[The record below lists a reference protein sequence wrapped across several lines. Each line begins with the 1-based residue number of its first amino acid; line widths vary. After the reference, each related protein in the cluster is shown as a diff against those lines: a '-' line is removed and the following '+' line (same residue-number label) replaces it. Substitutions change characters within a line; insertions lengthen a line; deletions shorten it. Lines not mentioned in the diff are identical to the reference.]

1 MPISA
6 PRFGI
11 EEEFFLCDEASRV
24 LLKNFSKEFI
34 DHCHDSLGDRIS
46 HELLAC
52 QLELKTPI
60 AESANAAS
68 DFMESGRETLAK
80 VAADHGIRIFTAG
93 THPLAQWRRQK
104 LSGGSRYDAIHR
116 DFTII
121 ARRNLLCG
129 LHVHVEIPSDID
141 RIWLMNQL
149 MESLPLLLALSGSSP
164 FWSGQDTGLSSYRQV
179 AYDEWP
185 RTGIPKLFSDEKEY
199 RRYVDILLKT
209 GAIEDESFIWWT
221 IRPSLRFPTLE
232 LRITDACPRLKDS
245 LCLAEIFRVMVW
257 QHIQRW
263 YSGVRPTG
271 DPILRLIIEENR
283 WRAKRF
289 GPAARL
295 INLET
300 DSELTTHEAIMFLRT
315 RCSSAVEQL
324 GAEWAFEQAARIAQ
338 LGGSAERQ
346 RAVYRRAISERN
358 LSNREALGEVIESLI
373 AETRG

>member
-1 MPISA
+1 MVTPG

-11 EEEFFLCDEASRV
+11 EEEFFLCDATSRGV
-24 LLKNFSKEFI
+24 LKNFSREFI
-34 DHCHDSLGDRIS
+34 DHCHESLGDRVS

-52 QLELKTPI
+52 QIELKTPI
-60 AESANAAS
+60 ADSPGTAS
-68 DFMESGRETLAK
+68 EFLEIGREKLVK
-80 VAADHGIRIFTAG
+80 VAAEHGIRIFTAG

-104 LSGGSRYDAIHR
+104 LSSGSRYDAIHR
-116 DFTII
+116 DFRII

-129 LHVHVEIPSDID
+129 LHVHVEIPREID

-185 RTGIPKLFSDEKEY
+185 RTGIPKLFPDEKEY

-209 GAIEDESFIWWT
+209 HAIEDESFIWWA
-221 IRPSLRFPTLE
+221 IRPSPRFPTLE

-245 LCLAEIFRVMVW
+245 LCLAEIFRVMVY
-257 QHIQRW
+257 QHIQGW
-263 YSGVRPTG
+263 YSGVRSTG

-289 GPAARL
+289 GPAARF
-295 INLET
+295 INLDT
-300 DSELTTHEAIMFLRT
+300 DSELTTLEAIIFLRA
-315 RCSSAVEQL
+315 RCALAVEQL
-324 GAEWAFEQAARIAQ
+324 GAEWAFEQAIRIAKH
-338 LGGSAERQ
+338 GGSAERQ
-346 RAVYRRAISERN
+346 RAVYKQAISERH
-358 LSNREALGEVIESLI
+358 LSRREAMGAVLESLI
-373 AETRG
+373 AETCG

>member
-1 MPISA
+1 MLISG

-11 EEEFFLCDEASRV
+11 EEEFFLCDATSRG
-24 LLKNFSKEFI
+24 LLKSFSREFI
-34 DHCHDSLGDRIS
+34 DQCHESLGDRVS

-52 QLELKTPI
+52 QIELKTPI
-60 AESANAAS
+60 SDSPGAAS
-68 DFMESGRETLAK
+68 EFIEHGRVELIK
-80 VAADHGIRIFTAG
+80 IAAEHGIRIFTAG

-104 LSGGSRYDAIHR
+104 LSSGSRYDAIHR
-116 DFTII
+116 DFRII

-129 LHVHVEIPSDID
+129 LHVHVEVPTDID

-149 MESLPLLLALSGSSP
+149 MENLPLLLALSGSSP

-209 GAIEDESFIWWT
+209 HAIEDESFIWWA
-221 IRPSLRFPTLE
+221 IRPSPRFPTLE

-257 QHIQRW
+257 QYIQVW
-263 YSGVRPTG
+263 YSGARSTG

-289 GPAARL
+289 GPAARF
-295 INLET
+295 ITLET
-300 DSELTTHEAIMFLRT
+300 DSELTAQEALMFLRT
-315 RCSSAVEQL
+315 RCSLAVEQL
-324 GAEWAFEQAARIAQ
+324 GAEWAFEHAADIATY
-338 LGGSAERQ
+338 GGSAERQ
-346 RAVYRRAISERN
+346 RAVYTQAISERK
-358 LSNREALGEVIESLI
+358 LSNREALGAVIESLI
-373 AETRG
+373 AETKG

>member
-1 MPISA
+1 MPISG

-11 EEEFFLCDEASRV
+11 EEEFFLCDSTSRG
-24 LLKNFSKEFI
+24 LLKSFSKEFI
-34 DHCHDSLGDRIS
+34 DHCHESLGDRVS

-60 AESANAAS
+60 AESPDAAS
-68 DFMESGRETLAK
+68 EFMKTGRDKLVK
-80 VAADHGIRIFTAG
+80 VAAEHGIRIFTAG

-104 LSGGSRYDAIHR
+104 LSSGSRYDAIHR
-116 DFTII
+116 DFRII

-129 LHVHVEIPSDID
+129 LHVHVEVPSDID

-164 FWSGQDTGLSSYRQV
+164 FWSGQDTGLCSYRQV

-185 RTGIPKLFSDEKEY
+185 RTGIPKLFSDEREY

-209 GAIEDESFIWWT
+209 HAIEDESYIWWA
-221 IRPSLRFPTLE
+221 IRPSPRFPTLE
-232 LRITDACPRLKDS
+232 LRITDACPRLNDS
-245 LCLAEIFRVMVW
+245 LSLAEIFRVMVW
-257 QHIQRW
+257 QHIQGW
-263 YSGVRPTG
+263 YAGIRSAG

-289 GPAARL
+289 GSAARF

-300 DSELTTHEAIMFLRT
+300 DSEMTAQEALMFLRT
-315 RCSSAVEQL
+315 RCSLAVEQL
-324 GAEWAFEQAARIAQ
+324 GAEWAFEQAAQIAQ
-338 LGGSAERQ
+338 SGGSAERQ
-346 RAVYRRAISERN
+346 RAVYKHALSERG
-358 LSNREALGEVIESLI
+358 LSNREALGAVIESLI
-373 AETRG
+373 VETNG